1 MAKIRM
7 ERMTPEMWILMVMSW
22 SWTGGT
28 VRLLGLTRSKLLS
41 SKYYTNNIMK
51 NVDVQET
58 IETSSINTEIRK
70 FECIE
75 MDSINNLK

>member
-1 MAKIRM
+1 MLG
-7 ERMTPEMWILMVMSW
+7 W
-22 SWTGGT
+22 
-28 VRLLGLTRSKLLS
+28 GLTRSKLLS
-41 SKYYTNNIMK
+41 SKYYTNNLMK

-75 MDSINNLK
+75 MDSINNLE